1 MTRIAIIGAGL
12 IGRSWG
18 VVFARAG
25 MDVAAWDPDAA
36 TRDALAGDIV
46 AMLRAAGVPE
56 AERVAARVA
65 VSPSLEAALEGADL
79 AQENGPERVDI
90 KRELFARLDAAAA
103 PDTILASSSS
113 ALVPSSFTGHLSGAA
128 RCLVAHP
135 VNPPHL
141 VPVVELCPSPATA
154 AETMD
159 RAEAIYRQAD
169 QVPVRLT
176 REIDGF
182 VLNRLQ
188 AALLGEALR
197 LVSEGVV
204 DVQGLDDTVRHGL
217 GRRWAFMGPLETI
230 VLNAPGGA
238 ADYIERYGPPM
249 GRLASETAG
258 AEAFTAGAADLIA
271 KAFPDLGDA
280 GAIRE
285 RQDWRDGELAA
296 LDAHLRTRSTG
307 D

>member
-1 MTRIAIIGAGL
+1 MTRVAIIGSGL
-12 IGRSWG
+12 IGRSWA

-25 MDVAAWDPDAA
+25 MNVSAWDPDDA
-36 TRDALAGDIV
+36 TRERLDADIA
-46 AMLRAAGVPE
+46 AMLRDAGMDG
-56 AERVAARVA
+56 AIAARISA
-65 VSPSLEAALEGADL
+65 APTLEAALVDADL
-79 AQENGPERVDI
+79 VQENGPEILDV
-90 KRELFARLDAAAA
+90 KRALFARLDAAAG

-113 ALVPSSFTGHLSGAA
+113 ALVPSLFSGDLPGAA

-141 VPVVELCPSPATA
+141 VPVVELCPSPTTTTA
-154 AETMD
+154 TMD
-159 RAEAIYRQAD
+159 RAEAIYRRAG
-169 QVPVRLT
+169 QVPVRLK

-188 AALLGEALR
+188 AALVAESLR

-238 ADYIERYGPPM
+238 EDYMKRYGAAM
-249 GRLASETAG
+249 GKLAADTAG
-258 AEAFTAGAADLIA
+258 AEAFTPDAAALVA
-271 KAFPDLGDA
+271 QAFSAFGDA
-280 GAIRE
+280 GAIRA

-296 LDAHLRTRSTG
+296 LDAHLRSRKSG
-307 D
+307 E